1 MNVAPGVWNKHKLE
15 SFLNGTGGGI
25 CCGPL
30 LDFNENPWR
39 NMIWYASA
47 STWNNC
53 STTSPWIWHCRL
65 TDLPLLHKQTMALT
79 SNLKSITKRWPGKG
93 VVCSRSIQVA
103 LRIAGIQRNSYST
116 QIPWMSYLFVPA
128 EFPPDSWPS
137 DISGCPLFC
146 PIDHSTSLWG
156 PQARS
161 DRYRKLAYNFNNWDL
176 EHISYIYIHIICYIW
191 YIAII
196 YIEILFI
203 I

>member
-1 MNVAPGVWNKHKLE
+1 MNVAPGVWNKQKLE

-30 LDFNENPWR
+30 LDFNEIPWR

-53 STTSPWIWHCRL
+53 STPSPWIWHCRL

-137 DISGCPLFC
+137 DIPVSHCSVQLTIVLHC
-146 PIDHSTSLWG
+146 G
-156 PQARS
+156 PP
-161 DRYRKLAYNFNNWDL
+161 KLGQIGTGSW
-176 EHISYIYIHIICYIW
+176 
-191 YIAII
+191 
-196 YIEILFI
+196 FI
-203 I
+203 ILITGI